1 MVRIAPLF
9 LVLVLLGT
17 PAAAGTLSGVV
28 RNGTTAQAAA
38 GQDVILIALQG
49 SMEAVAT
56 TRTDA
61 RGRYSFDRPEIGTAP
76 MLVRVVYKGVN
87 YHQNVPP
94 GRSSADI
101 EIFEPVATQKDLQ
114 VSSRMIIVQPRND
127 EREGA
132 VLLVG
137 EEFAVHNHSKP
148 PASYSREFEFRIP
161 EGATLNQVAAWGP
174 AGMPVVQGTTTKGQN
189 HFGIPFPL
197 KPGENGIRVSYELPY
212 GSNQAVVGAASVYPV
227 DSLMVLAPPTMQIAG
242 TELRSAGNQ
251 QGYNVFTR
259 QAMAAGARA
268 DVAVSGTA
276 PMPSEPVASGGAG
289 EGRQTAGGEP
299 SARLQTLPERLES
312 LRWVLLGGFAALF
325 ALGAVFVWRKPQ
337 RRAASAAPA
346 AGHVAIY
353 PAEGAGHGAVSQGL
367 DEIVASELAQI
378 VANELAQIKDGLFR
392 LELRR
397 QAGTIS
403 ELEYAAER
411 ARTEKTLRD
420 LVKGR
425 E

>member
-1 MVRIAPLF
+1 MNRSFTPAVRMVAALLLF
-9 LVLVLLGT
+9 IS

-28 RNGTTAQAAA
+28 RNGTSAQVAA

-49 SMEAVAT
+49 GMEAVAT
-56 TRTDA
+56 ARTDA
-61 RGRYSFDRPEIGTAP
+61 QGRYRFDRPEIGAAP

-101 EIFEPVATQKDLQ
+101 EIFEPVATEKDLQ
-114 VSSRMIIVQPRND
+114 IRSRMIIVQPRTG

-137 EEFAVHNHSKP
+137 EEYAVHNHSKP
-148 PASYSREFEFRIP
+148 PAAYSREFEFRIP

-189 HFGIPFPL
+189 HFGVPFPL

-227 DSLMVLAPPTMQIAG
+227 DSLMVIAPPTMQIAG
-242 TELRSAGNQ
+242 AELRSAGNE

-259 QAMAAGARA
+259 QAMAAGARP

-276 PMPSEPVASGGAG
+276 PMPSESAM
-289 EGRQTAGGEP
+289 EGRGGTTAGGAD
-299 SARLQTLPERLES
+299 SAGAGGRLQTLPGRLES

-337 RRAASAAPA
+337 RRAANTM
-346 AGHVAIY
+346 
-353 PAEGAGHGAVSQGL
+353 PAELRATAGAAKGASTGSITRDV
-367 DEIVASELAQI
+367 DELVAQEM
-378 VANELAQIKDGLFR
+378 AQIKDLLFR

-403 ELEYAAER
+403 DEEYAAER
-411 ARTEKTLRD
+411 SRTEKILRA
-420 LVKGR
+420 LVQG
-425 E
+425 

>member
-1 MVRIAPLF
+1 MVAPL
-9 LVLVLLGT
+9 LLFIS

-28 RNGTTAQAAA
+28 RNGTSAQVAA

-49 SMEAVAT
+49 GMEAVAT

-61 RGRYSFDRPEIGTAP
+61 QGRYSFDRPEIGTAP

-101 EIFEPVATQKDLQ
+101 EIFEPVATEKDLQ
-114 VSSRMIIVQPRND
+114 ISSRMIIVQPRTD
-127 EREGA
+127 EREDA

-137 EEFAVHNHSKP
+137 EEYAVHNHSKP
-148 PASYSREFEFRIP
+148 PAAYSLEFEFRIP

-174 AGMPVVQGTTTKGQN
+174 AGMPVVQGTTTRGQN
-189 HFGIPFPL
+189 HFGVPFPL
-197 KPGENGIRVSYELPY
+197 KPGENGIRVSYEVPY
-212 GSNQAVVGAASVYPV
+212 GSNQAVVGAASLYPV
-227 DSLMVLAPPTMQIAG
+227 DSLMVIAPPTMQIAG
-242 TELRSAGNQ
+242 AELRSAGNE

-259 QAMAAGARA
+259 QAMAAGARP

-276 PMPSEPVASGGAG
+276 PMPSQSAASGETAPGQQSGGGQAG
-289 EGRQTAGGEP
+289 
-299 SARLQTLPERLES
+299 ARLQTLPGRLEG

-325 ALGAVFVWRKPQ
+325 ALGAVFVWRKPM
-337 RRAASAAPA
+337 RRAANTTPAELHAA
-346 AGHVAIY
+346 AGAAKKSGTRSITQDVDELVA
-353 PAEGAGHGAVSQGL
+353 H
-367 DEIVASELAQI
+367 
-378 VANELAQIKDGLFR
+378 ELAQIKDNLFR

-403 ELEYAAER
+403 DEEYAAER
-411 ARTEKTLRD
+411 SRTEKILRA
-420 LVKGR
+420 LVQG
-425 E
+425 